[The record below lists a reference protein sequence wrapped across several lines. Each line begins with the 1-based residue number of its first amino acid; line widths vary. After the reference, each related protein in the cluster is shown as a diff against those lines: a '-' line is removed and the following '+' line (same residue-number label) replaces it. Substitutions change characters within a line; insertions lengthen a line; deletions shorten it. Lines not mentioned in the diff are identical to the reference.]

1 MSAQV
6 SLTGVKRGK
15 LRLYM
20 RISGYDQKATSA
32 STAHQLVGDSS
43 TWLSPL
49 VLQAH
54 DIRDYVG
61 AFVGLEDKVR
71 HKNVALP

>member
-1 MSAQV
+1 M
-6 SLTGVKRGK
+6 TGTQFRSNAD
-15 LRLYM
+15 LFND
-20 RISGYDQKATSA
+20 IDQKATSA
-32 STAHQLVGDSS
+32 RTAHEQEIQGNGALVGDSS
-43 TWLSPL
+43 KWFSQL

-71 HKNVALP
+71 HKNVVLP